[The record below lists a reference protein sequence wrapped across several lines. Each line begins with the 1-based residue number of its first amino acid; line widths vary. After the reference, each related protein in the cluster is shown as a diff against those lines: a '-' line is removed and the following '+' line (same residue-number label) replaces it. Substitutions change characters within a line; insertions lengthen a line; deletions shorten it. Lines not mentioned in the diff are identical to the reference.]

1 MNPKAAKVS
10 TMTGHS
16 DKTSIRS
23 STTKRLFFLAVI
35 TALTLLGSYTRADIS
50 LEKVVIALKPDKD
63 PDQMLQERKSLS
75 EFLSKKVG
83 KPVEVI
89 IPLSSSVIIEGFANG
104 TIDLGYL
111 SATDMVNAQKKNAA
125 KILLAGEI
133 DGRNSYQSYWLAL
146 KEKPYTKVE
155 DLKGKPVAFSSKTST
170 SGYLI
175 PVYDLKQRGLLTK
188 PDPEEFFGKG
198 NVFYGTGYVSA
209 VERVLNGQ
217 AEAAAV
223 SYYVLDK
230 DKHLNADQRAKLK
243 KVAEQGP
250 VPTHVIAIRSSITE
264 TDQKALRQALESL
277 NEKGNEGLRDKV
289 FTSKLVEVDAEA
301 HMRSIREALEFL
313 GNAE

>member
-10 TMTGHS
+10 AMKEHN
-16 DKTSIRS
+16 DKPSIRS
-23 STTKRLFFLAVI
+23 STTKRLFFLVVI
-35 TALTLLGSYTRADIS
+35 AALTLPGSYTRADIS
-50 LEKVVIALKPDKD
+50 LDKVVIALKPDKD

-83 KPVEVI
+83 KPVEVA

-125 KILLAGEI
+125 KILLAGQI

-146 KEKPYTKVE
+146 KEKPYAKVE

-198 NVFYGTGYVSA
+198 NVSYGTGYVSA

-230 DKHLNADQRAKLK
+230 DKHLNAEQRAKLK

-250 VPTHVIAIRSSITE
+250 VPTHVIAIRSSITD
-264 TDQKALRQALESL
+264 TDQKSLRQALESL
-277 NEKGNEGLRDKV
+277 NDKGNEGLRDKV
-289 FTSKLVEVDAEA
+289 FTSKLVKVDAEA

>member
-1 MNPKAAKVS
+1 
-10 TMTGHS
+10 MTGHN
-16 DKTSIRS
+16 DKTSIRA
-23 STTKRLFFLAVI
+23 STTKRLFFLVVL
-35 TALTLLGSYTRADIS
+35 TGLTLLGSYTRADIS
-50 LEKVVIALKPDKD
+50 LDKVVIALKPDKD

-146 KEKPYTKVE
+146 KEKPYAKVE

-175 PVYDLKQRGLLTK
+175 PVYDLKQRGLLTT

-198 NVFYGTGYVSA
+198 NLFYGTGYVSA

-230 DKHLNADQRAKLK
+230 DKHLNAEQRAKLK

>member
-1 MNPKAAKVS
+1 MNPKAAKGS
-10 TMTGHS
+10 TMTGHN

-23 STTKRLFFLAVI
+23 STTKRLLFLVVI
-35 TALTLLGSYTRADIS
+35 TALTFLGSYTRADIS
-50 LEKVVIALKPDKD
+50 LDKVVIALKPDKD

-146 KEKPYTKVE
+146 KEKPYAKVE

-175 PVYDLKQRGLLTK
+175 PVYDLKQKGLLTK

-230 DKHLNADQRAKLK
+230 DKHLNAEQRAKLK

-250 VPTHVIAIRSSITE
+250 VPTHVIAIRSSITD

>member
-10 TMTGHS
+10 AMKEHN
-16 DKTSIRS
+16 DKPSIRS
-23 STTKRLFFLAVI
+23 STTKRLFFLVLIA
-35 TALTLLGSYTRADIS
+35 ALTLPGSYTRADIS
-50 LEKVVIALKPDKD
+50 LDKVVIALKPDKD

-83 KPVEVI
+83 KPVEVA

-125 KILLAGEI
+125 KILLAGQI

-146 KEKPYTKVE
+146 KEKPYAKVE

-230 DKHLNADQRAKLK
+230 DKHLNAEQRAKLK

-250 VPTHVIAIRSSITE
+250 VPTHVIAIRSSITD
-264 TDQKALRQALESL
+264 TDQKSLRQALESL
-277 NEKGNEGLRDKV
+277 NDKGNEGLRDKV

>member
-1 MNPKAAKVS
+1 MNPKAAQVS
-10 TMTGHS
+10 TMTGHN

-23 STTKRLFFLAVI
+23 STTKRLFFLIVI

-50 LEKVVIALKPDKD
+50 LKKVVIALKPDKD

-146 KEKPYTKVE
+146 KEKPYAKVE

-230 DKHLNADQRAKLK
+230 DKHLNAEQRAKLK

-264 TDQKALRQALESL
+264 TDQEWLRQALESL

>member
-1 MNPKAAKVS
+1 MKAALRIA
-10 TMTGHS
+10 
-16 DKTSIRS
+16 IRS
-23 STTKRLFFLAVI
+23 SMTKRLFFLVLL
-35 TALTLLGSYTRADIS
+35 TGLTLPGSHTMADIS

-146 KEKPYTKVE
+146 KEKPYAKVE
-155 DLKGKPVAFSSKTST
+155 DLKGKPIAFSSKTST

-209 VERVLNGQ
+209 AERVLNGQ

-230 DKHLNADQRAKLK
+230 DKHLNAEQRAKLK

-250 VPTHVIAIRSSITE
+250 VPTHVIAIRSTITE
-264 TDQKALRQALESL
+264 TDRKALRQALESL

-289 FTSKLVEVDAEA
+289 FTSKLVEVDADA

>member
-1 MNPKAAKVS
+1 MNPKATKVS
-10 TMTGHS
+10 AMTGHN
-16 DKTSIRS
+16 DKPSIRS
-23 STTKRLFFLAVI
+23 STTKRLFFLVVI
-35 TALTLLGSYTRADIS
+35 AALTLLGSYTRADIS
-50 LEKVVIALKPDKD
+50 LDKVVIALKPDKD

-125 KILLAGEI
+125 KILLAGQI

-146 KEKPYTKVE
+146 KEKPYAKVE

-230 DKHLNADQRAKLK
+230 DKHLNAEQRAKLK

-264 TDQKALRQALESL
+264 TDQESLRQALESL

>member
-1 MNPKAAKVS
+1 MRKPSSLLAILVALIFVGSPALAELSLKKV
-10 TMTGHS
+10 
-16 DKTSIRS
+16 
-23 STTKRLFFLAVI
+23 AV
-35 TALTLLGSYTRADIS
+35 
-50 LEKVVIALKPDKD
+50 ALKPDKN
-63 PDQMLQERKSLS
+63 PDQMLQERKGLS
-75 EFLSKKVG
+75 DFLSKKIG
-83 KPVEVI
+83 KPVEVV

-111 SATDMVNAQKKNAA
+111 SATDMVNAQKKNTA

-133 DGRNSYQSYWLAL
+133 DGRNFYQSYWLAL
-146 KEKPYTKVE
+146 KEKPYNKVE
-155 DLKGKPVAFSSKTST
+155 DLKGKPVAFASKTST

-175 PVYDLKQRGLLTK
+175 PVYDLKQKGLLTK

-230 DKHLNADQRAKLK
+230 NKHLAAEQRAKLK

-250 VPTHVIAIRSSITE
+250 VPTHVIAVRSNISPSDQE
-264 TDQKALRQALESL
+264 TLRKALEAL
-277 NEKGNEGLRDKV
+277 NEKGNEELRDKV
-289 FTSKLVEVDAEA
+289 FTSKLVEVDADA
-301 HMRSIREALEFL
+301 HVQSIREALNFL
-313 GNAE
+313 GYAE

>member
-1 MNPKAAKVS
+1 MIRLHLTPSSNLRMRKRFSLFAIMAALIFVGSPALAELSLKKV
-10 TMTGHS
+10 
-16 DKTSIRS
+16 
-23 STTKRLFFLAVI
+23 AV
-35 TALTLLGSYTRADIS
+35 
-50 LEKVVIALKPDKD
+50 ALKPDKN
-63 PDQMLQERKSLS
+63 PDQMLQERKGLS
-75 EFLSKKVG
+75 DFLSKKIG
-83 KPVEVI
+83 KPVEVV

-111 SATDMVNAQKKNAA
+111 SATDMVNAQKKNTA

-133 DGRNSYQSYWLAL
+133 DGRNFYQSYWLAL
-146 KEKPYTKVE
+146 KEKPYNKVQ
-155 DLKGKPVAFSSKTST
+155 DLKGKPVAFASKTST

-175 PVYDLKQRGLLTK
+175 PVYDLKQKGLLTK

-230 DKHLNADQRAKLK
+230 DKHLTAEQRAKLK

-250 VPTHVIAIRSSITE
+250 VPTHVIAIRSNISPSDQE
-264 TDQKALRQALESL
+264 TLRKALEALD
-277 NEKGNEGLRDKV
+277 EKGNEELRDKV
-289 FTSKLVEVDAEA
+289 FTSKLVEVDADA
-301 HMRSIREALEFL
+301 HVQSIREALDFL